1 LKEKPKIGIIGGSGF
16 YQFLKGK
23 EVKIITPF
31 GKPSDKILI
40 SEYKGKSIA
49 FLPRHGRKH
58 QFPPH
63 KIPFLANVYAFFKLG
78 VERIIAP
85 CAVGSLNPKIKR
97 GDFVIAHDF
106 FDFTKQRKNT
116 FYDGKFGKI
125 SKKVFHLSPI
135 ETFCPELRK
144 IAIESCQKLKIPFHK
159 EGRVIVIEGPR
170 FSTVSESA
178 FFQKVGDVI
187 NMTLLPEAILARE
200 LGMCYL
206 NISVVTDYDVG
217 LKGRKDIKPVTA
229 KEVLETFSENI
240 EKLKK
245 LILEIIPKIPERRN
259 CSCAQV
265 LKDAKVS

>member
-1 LKEKPKIGIIGGSGF
+1 LKEKIKIGIIGGSGF
-16 YQFLKGK
+16 YSFLKGK
-23 EVKIITPF
+23 EIKILTPF
-31 GKPSDKILI
+31 GNPSDKILI
-40 SEYKGKSIA
+40 SEYKGIKIA
-49 FLPRHGRKH
+49 FLPRHGKKH

-63 KIPFLANVYAFFKLG
+63 KIPFLANIYAFFKLG

-97 GDFVIAHDF
+97 GDFVIANDF

-125 SKKVFHLSPI
+125 SKKVFHLSPV

-144 IAIESCQKLKIPFHK
+144 IAIRSCKKLKIPFHEK
-159 EGRVIVIEGPR
+159 GTVVVIEGPR
-170 FSTVSESA
+170 FSTISESS

-217 LKGRKDIKPVTA
+217 LIGKKKIKPVTA
-229 KEVLETFSENI
+229 KEVLETFAKNI
-240 EKLKK
+240 EKLKR
-245 LILEIIPKIPERRN
+245 LILEILPKIPTEKH
-259 CSCAQV
+259 CSCPRV
-265 LKDAKVS
+265 LEEAEV

>member
-1 LKEKPKIGIIGGSGF
+1 MEKVKIGIIGGSGF
-16 YQFLKGK
+16 YHFLKGK

-31 GKPSDKILI
+31 GAPSDKILI
-40 SEYKGKSIA
+40 SEFKGKKIA
-49 FLPRHGRKH
+49 FLPRHGKKH

-63 KIPFLANVYAFFKLG
+63 KIPFLANIYALFKLG

-85 CAVGSLNPKIKR
+85 CAVGSLKAKIKR
-97 GDFVIAHDF
+97 GDFVFASDF

-125 SKKVFHLSPI
+125 SKNIFHLSPV

-144 IAIESCQKLKIPFHK
+144 IAIECCQKLKIPFHK
-159 EGRVIVIEGPR
+159 QGRVVVIEGPR
-170 FSTVSESA
+170 FSTVAESL
-178 FFQKVGDVI
+178 FFQKIGDLV
-187 NMTLLPEAILARE
+187 NMTLIPEAILARE

-217 LKGRKDIKPVTA
+217 LKGRKDIKPVTV
-229 KEVLETFSENI
+229 KKVLETFSKNI

-245 LILEIIPKIPERRN
+245 LILEIIPQIPLDKNCN
-259 CSCAQV
+259 CSQT
-265 LKDAKVS
+265 LKDAKVN